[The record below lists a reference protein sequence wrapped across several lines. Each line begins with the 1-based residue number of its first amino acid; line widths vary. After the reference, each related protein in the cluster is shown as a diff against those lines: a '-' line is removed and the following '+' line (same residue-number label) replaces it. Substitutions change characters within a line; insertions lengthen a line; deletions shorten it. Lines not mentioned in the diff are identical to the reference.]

1 MPGKVLSRV
10 GFTRFTRGAKYLMH
24 FRAETGKASPG
35 LEQGTKKAFELLNSM
50 STRVTEACWKRTGLK
65 RFATLED
72 AEDADEESRL
82 LNMMENLELDEE
94 EKLYLEAEQDEV
106 QEVPVSKKKPQEEK
120 KKIQRQIRHSLQKRK
135 NKLTI
140 ELVVDFENFSGYGP
154 YGQKPH
160 IGGPHISGSRL

>member
-1 MPGKVLSRV
+1 
-10 GFTRFTRGAKYLMH
+10 MH

-65 RFATLED
+65 RFATLEVKTFRRCLLNLLFYD
-72 AEDADEESRL
+72 AEDAEKESRL

-94 EKLYLEAEQDEV
+94 EKLYLEAERDEV

-120 KKIQRQIRHSLQKRK
+120 KKIQSQIRHSLQKRK

-140 ELVVDFENFSGYGP
+140 ELVVDF
-154 YGQKPH
+154 
-160 IGGPHISGSRL
+160 